1 MTIFENFNP
10 TLLAPLNLLPD
21 EPVDGQ
27 VYRVPGLSAAVAMQG
42 GIGRLVTLGS
52 TWSDRYH
59 TVLNVRRHLNEL
71 EVELQGQWTTLSSAP
86 VHLAIH
92 ALHPLRL
99 RATPLPGDLDAA
111 PMLTPCY
118 HEVGDKGLGWWTAN
132 TSTHQSTFGDTTLVT
147 CDVVFTRGSETFY
160 ATSHLTI
167 TPEEPYHH
175 YEYTTDSKTGRAVI
189 NSLMK
194 SLSAQN
200 DG

>member
-10 TLLAPLNLLPD
+10 TLLAPLNLIPD
-21 EPVDGQ
+21 EPHDGQ

-59 TVLNVRRHLNEL
+59 TVLNVRRSLNEL
-71 EVELQGQWTTLSSAP
+71 EVELQGQWATLSSAA

-99 RATPLPGDLDAA
+99 RAPHLDGDLETA

-132 TSTHQSTFGDTTLVT
+132 TSTHQSTLRDTTIVT
-147 CDVVFTRGSETFY
+147 CDVVFTRGSESFK
-160 ATSHLTI
+160 AISHLTI
-167 TPEEPYHH
+167 TPEEPFHH
-175 YEYTTDSKTGRAVI
+175 YTYTTDSKAGRAVI
-189 NSLMK
+189 K
-194 SLSAQN
+194 SLTDSLSSQN
-200 DG
+200 I